1 MRQVPVS
8 GVSQKRLSNESRSN
22 NAKQDSDTKDSV
34 ENSAE
39 GKNIDNEEDRVE
51 TEESEWVQVEDPD
64 TGEFFFWNES
74 TGEMRMDVPF

>member
-8 GVSQKRLSNESRSN
+8 GVSEKRLSNESN
-22 NAKQDSDTKDSV
+22 DKAKQDSDVVEDFA
-34 ENSAE
+34 ENSTGDE
-39 GKNIDNEEDRVE
+39 SVDNEEDAVE
-51 TEESEWVQVEDPD
+51 TIESEWVQVEDPD

>member
-8 GVSQKRLSNESRSN
+8 GVSQKRLSNEATDG
-22 NAKQDSDTKDSV
+22 AKQDSGAEDFAK
-34 ENSAE
+34 NSTVDE
-39 GKNIDNEEDRVE
+39 SLDNEEDAVE
-51 TEESEWVQVEDPD
+51 SIESEWVQVEDPD